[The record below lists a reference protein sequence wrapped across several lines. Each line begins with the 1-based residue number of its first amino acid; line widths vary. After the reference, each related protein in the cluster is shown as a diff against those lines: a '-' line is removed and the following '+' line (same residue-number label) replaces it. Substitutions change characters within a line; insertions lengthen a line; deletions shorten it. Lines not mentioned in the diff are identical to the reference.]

1 MIQVQDLR
9 IGNWVYDGKSTKFPM
24 QVMSMGSDYVYLDFE
39 GNEEDLW
46 ESGPEDLQGVPITKE
61 ILIKSGFEYVTEFT
75 YELRLPN
82 QIAGHDIIGIIIDS
96 GFVSIAHE
104 SKSLIMSRCTCS
116 GVHFVHELQ
125 NLFWNITKQQLEVN
139 L

>member
-1 MIQVQDLR
+1 MISVQDLCV
-9 IGNWVYDGKSTKFPM
+9 GNWVYDGERTQFPM
-24 QVMSMGSDYVYLDFE
+24 FVQAIGEDYVYLNFDDNEGDVFE
-39 GNEEDLW
+39 STPEELH
-46 ESGPEDLQGVPITKE
+46 GIPITKE
-61 ILIKSGFEYVTEFT
+61 ILIKNGFEYVTEFT

-82 QIAGHDIIGIIIDS
+82 QIAGHDIIGIIVDS

-116 GVHFVHELQ
+116 GVHFVHQLQ
-125 NLFWNITKQQLEVN
+125 NIFWNITKQQLKVN

>member
-1 MIQVQDLR
+1 MIPVTDLCV
-9 IGNWVYDGKSTKFPM
+9 GNWVYDGVSTKFPM
-24 QVMSMGSDYVYLDFE
+24 YVRVIGDDYVYLDFE
-39 GNEEDLW
+39 GNEGDMW
-46 ESGPEDLQGVPITKE
+46 ESKIEDLQGVPITKE

-82 QIAGHDIIGIIIDS
+82 QIAGHDIIGIVVDS

-104 SKSLIMSRCTCS
+104 SKSLIMSRCACS
-116 GVHFVHELQ
+116 GVYFVHQLQ
-125 NLFWNITKQQLEVN
+125 NLFWNITKQQLNIN

>member
-1 MIQVQDLR
+1 MISIQDLCV
-9 IGNWVYDGKSTKFPM
+9 GNWVYDGEHTQFPM
-24 QVMSMGSDYVYLDFE
+24 FVQTIGEDYVYLDFE
-39 GNEEDLW
+39 GNEGDLW
-46 ESGPEDLQGVPITKE
+46 ESTPEELQGIPITKE
-61 ILIKSGFEYVTEFT
+61 ILIKNGFEYVTEFT

-82 QIAGHDIIGIIIDS
+82 QIAGHDIIGIIVDS

-116 GVHFVHELQ
+116 GVHFVHQLQ
-125 NLFWNITKQQLEVN
+125 NIFWNITKQQLKVN

>member
-1 MIQVQDLR
+1 MIDIRDLT
-9 IGNWVYDGKSTKFPM
+9 IGNWVFDGNHTKFPM
-24 QVMSMGSDYVYLDFE
+24 QITSLSEGYVTMSFPSNE
-39 GNEEDLW
+39 GMDW
-46 ESGPEDLQGVPITKE
+46 ESKPEDLQGIPITKE
-61 ILIKSGFEYVTEFT
+61 MLIKSGFEYVTEFT

-82 QIAGHDIIGIIIDS
+82 HISGHDIIGIIVDS

-125 NLFWNITKQQLEVN
+125 NLFWNITKQELKIK

>member
-1 MIQVQDLR
+1 MYVQA
-9 IGNWVYDGKSTKFPM
+9 IGE
-24 QVMSMGSDYVYLDFE
+24 DYVYLNFE
-39 GNEEDLW
+39 GNEGDLW
-46 ESGPEDLQGVPITKE
+46 ESTPEELQGIPITEE
-61 ILIKSGFEYVTEFT
+61 ILIKNGFEYVTEYT

-82 QIAGHDIIGIIIDS
+82 QIAGHDIIGIIVDS

-125 NLFWNITKQQLEVN
+125 NLFWNITKQQLTIN

>member
-1 MIQVQDLR
+1 MIDVHDLCV
-9 IGNWVYDGKSTKFPM
+9 GNWVFDGNHTKFPM
-24 QVMSMGSDYVYLDFE
+24 QITSLSEGYVTMSFPSNE
-39 GNEEDLW
+39 GMDW
-46 ESGPEDLQGVPITKE
+46 ESKPEDLIGIPITKE
-61 ILIKSGFEYVTEFT
+61 TLIKSGFEYVTEFT

-82 QIAGHDIIGIIIDS
+82 QIAGHDIIGIIVDS

-125 NLFWNITKQQLEVN
+125 NLFWNITKQQLKIE